1 MQKEKET
8 NFESSQELAR
18 INRLTRYN
26 NQDFSWLIPDL
37 RVNNVKEDVHC
48 KVLNF
53 FSSEN

>member
-8 NFESSQELAR
+8 NFESSQELVH

-37 RVNNVKEDVHC
+37 RVKNVKEDVQS